1 MKKID
6 SRDDGVIESDGD
18 VVDLGV
24 ASDITRGP
32 IVPIVFEPF
41 AFLPLAGLAK
51 D

>member
-1 MKKID
+1 MKKFE
-6 SRDDGVIESDGD
+6 RHDDQVEQDDVI
-18 VVDLGV
+18 DLGV

-41 AFLPLAGLAK
+41 AFLPFAGLAK